1 MTTKGTRRKF
11 KPEFKKDAVAL
22 VSEQGYSISKA
33 AEAVG
38 TTANNLRR
46 WIKELKLEESGVR
59 LDTGERGELNQLR
72 REVKQL
78 RMEKEI
84 LKKASVDSIDQCTTP
99 VGIWPIGGSLN
110 EAHIYSRRKGVDF
123 RRLEKGHWL
132 L

>member
-1 MTTKGTRRKF
+1 MTTKGTRRQF

-46 WIKELKLEESGVR
+46 WVKELKQEECGLR
-59 LDTGERGELNQLR
+59 LDAGERAELDRLR
-72 REVKQL
+72 RENKQL

-84 LKKASVDSIDQCTTP
+84 LKKASAFFAK
-99 VGIWPIGGSLN
+99 
-110 EAHIYSRRKGVDF
+110 EMK
-123 RRLEKGHWL
+123 
-132 L
+132 